1 MNVVRRRA
9 SALILLTMVTVPLS
23 ACGSRE
29 PVPVITGP
37 ALIFF
42 YTDP

>member
-1 MNVVRRRA
+1 MNIVRRHA
-9 SALILLTMVTVPLS
+9 SALLLLAAITVPLS

-29 PVPVITGP
+29 AVPVITGP